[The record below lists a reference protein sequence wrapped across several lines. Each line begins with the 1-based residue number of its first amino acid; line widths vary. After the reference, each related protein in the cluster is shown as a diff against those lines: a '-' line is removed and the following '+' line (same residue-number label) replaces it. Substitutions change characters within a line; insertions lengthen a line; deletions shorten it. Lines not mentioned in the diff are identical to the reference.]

1 MTAAA
6 DAPGAP
12 ERAAGLLAWFGGV
25 GRVAVAFS
33 GGVDSALVLAAA
45 VRALGPGRV
54 HAVTAVSPALP
65 SGMLALARQLATG
78 LQVRHTEMPTHEM
91 DSPGYR
97 ANGADRCYFC
107 KSTLLDALLALDG
120 LTAGELVVT
129 GTNADDTKA
138 GWRPGIRAAAE
149 RGART
154 PLADVGLSKQQVREI
169 SHRWQLATW
178 DRPASPCLSSRV
190 AYGIQITPAR
200 LARVDQAEQA
210 VRRALDAAG
219 IPVHNLR
226 VRDLGDS
233 ARVEVDGALVEAVQ
247 GCAAIR
253 PAVAAAGFG
262 PAGVEIRAFASGA
275 LNAALPAALR
285 FA

>member
-1 MTAAA
+1 MTAAP

-12 ERAAGLLAWFGGV
+12 GRAAELLAWFGGV
-25 GRVAVAFS
+25 GQVAVAFS

-54 HAVTAVSPALP
+54 HAVTAVSPSLP
-65 SGMLALARQLATG
+65 SGMLTLARQLATS
-78 LQVRHTEMPTHEM
+78 LQVRHTEMPTAEM

-169 SHRWQLATW
+169 SHRWQLPTW
-178 DRPASPCLSSRV
+178 DRPASPCLSSRI

-219 IPVHNLR
+219 IQVHDLR

-233 ARVEVDGALVEAVQ
+233 ARVEVDGAVVEAVQ
-247 GCAAIR
+247 RCAAVR
-253 PAVAAAGFG
+253 PAGAAAGFG
-262 PAGVEIRAFASGA
+262 SAGVEVRAFASGA
-275 LNAALPAALR
+275 LNSALPAALR